1 MKTPNTPKNA
11 RGSALL
17 SHLAGVLKTLDDP
30 VSIGNLGRAA
40 RARNAR
46 RLNVRGVEVSVQ

>member
-1 MKTPNTPKNA
+1 MKTPNTPQKA
-11 RGSALL
+11 RGNAHL
-17 SHLAGVLKTLDDP
+17 SRLAGVPKTLDDS

-46 RLNVRGVEVSVQ
+46 RLNVPGVEVSVQ